1 MKNLIA
7 ILGIASLFACAGV
20 QAKLADAKA
29 LAKDKAPKVE
39 CRAKVLEPYVDAILA
54 ADLPAILDGLQSF
67 EGALEAAGVLKEEVA
82 KVQAEFAACG
92 KL

>member
-1 MKNLIA
+1 MKKLVA
-7 ILGIASLFACAGV
+7 VLGVLSLVACAGV
-20 QAKLADAKA
+20 QAKLADAKS
-29 LAKDKAPKVE
+29 KASDAYPKVE
-39 CRAKVLEPYVDAILA
+39 CRAKVIDPYVDFILA

-82 KVQAEFAACG
+82 NVKQAFANCG

>member
-1 MKNLIA
+1 MKKLVA
-7 ILGIASLFACAGV
+7 VLGIASLFACVGV
-20 QAKLADAKA
+20 QKKLADAKA
-29 LAKDKAPKVE
+29 AAKDAAPKVE
-39 CRAKVLEPYVDAILA
+39 CRAKVVEPYLDFLLA

-82 KVQAEFAACG
+82 NVKASFAACG